1 MQNKKLAAAQKRY
14 AQMQLQTQQCLQ
26 ALAAGGSY
34 VLYKLAI
41 AEEDAALARLQRLQA
56 LAA

>member
-1 MQNKKLAAAQKRY
+1 MHNKKLAAAQKRY
-14 AQMQLQTQQCLQ
+14 AQAQLQTQQCRQ

-41 AEEDAALARLQRLQA
+41 AEEDRALARLQA